1 MMTYSAKVTKQKK
14 SVCLCVWGGGGGG
27 ARVGGWTQFDKGTS
41 SIGEGLHRGL
51 ATLCQLRDY

>member
-1 MMTYSAKVTKQKK
+1 MC
-14 SVCLCVWGGGGGG
+14 VCVGWGGVGG

-51 ATLCQLRDY
+51 ATLCQLRHY